1 MGGEAH
7 WASRAQ
13 GCPFC
18 AVREKTDHP
27 PEREKKKEA
36 RRHVADEHVAQAE
49 EKTERVRRALAIEQ
63 HDETTAA
70 GNHRDDATA
79 EQPKAVEDIDKDIEA
94 EVEG

>member
-1 MGGEAH
+1 MLARERCRR
-7 WASRAQ
+7 SLR
-13 GCPFC
+13 

-27 PEREKKKEA
+27 PEREKKKKA
-36 RRHVADEHVAQAE
+36 RRYVADEHVAHAKG
-49 EKTERVRRALAIEQ
+49 KTERARRALAIEQ

>member
-1 MGGEAH
+1 MWSCREQQAVH
-7 WASRAQ
+7 
-13 GCPFC
+13 
-18 AVREKTDHP
+18 AVREKSDHP

-36 RRHVADEHVAQAE
+36 RRHVADEHVAHAKG
-49 EKTERVRRALAIEQ
+49 KTERARRALAIEQ

-70 GNHRDDATA
+70 ANHRDDATA